1 MYKHMP
7 PETNQLRR
15 QPTSYK
21 TILSSVLGSPIKY
34 ITTRGGEFENKL
46 FDRSQQLCDI
56 SHSRTTPYHPQGNGQ
71 VERFNCT
78 LLSILRTLPE
88 SYKSHWHEHLNKVV
102 HAYNCSRNDAT
113 GYSPFYLLFG
123 RHLRLPI
130 DLIFSIDLSKKHQ
143 SYPQYV
149 SM

>member
-1 MYKHMP
+1 MNTYLSLLTTSPGMYQHMTL
-7 PETNQLRR
+7 ETNQLRQ
-15 QPTSYK
+15 QPTSYIM
-21 TILSSVLGSPIKY
+21 ILSSVLGSLIKY
-34 ITTRGGEFENKL
+34 TTTRGGEFENKL
-46 FDRSQQLCDI
+46 FDRLQQLCDI

-78 LLSILRTLPE
+78 LLSMLRTLPE

-123 RHLRLPI
+123 QHP
-130 DLIFSIDLSKKHQ
+130 
-143 SYPQYV
+143 
-149 SM
+149 